1 MVQFCTELAST
12 LEQELKANGAIG
24 FEDFDIS
31 QNAISSEGFEEIF
44 MQLRIS
50 EAHVDRFRAFGCP
63 TFDDSVA
70 SMLAAWLAETPSMSM
85 PLELHLS
92 DNAITSTGFTTL
104 AAALEKETLPKCH
117 SQDPSRRVPTYVRL
131 EHNFI
136 DTTVL
141 QARIDKGS
149 VVTWKKTDP
158 MPTDPQVK
166 WRLVQWADGNFA
178 QRACVSAAVTPAAP
192 AATPAAVKE
201 AVPQPPAM
209 PPPRKLMEVGRSN
222 VPKHAGRPAA
232 IMSLQKV
239 HPAEGTC
246 TDTAPPVAI
255 DEQQLAPGIPPEGE
269 TPLQAVAA
277 SVAPDPAA
285 ISPPA
290 AKTLPA
296 KPMPRVPTPRLVP
309 APPSTPPPSFKA
321 APVAAASKPMPARS
335 KRMPPVRVAARTPK
349 PPATP
354 PPAAKA
360 VAQPVPAR
368 TVAPL
373 ASKVP
378 GANPAPYKRL
388 RIMAPKVAA
397 RMQGTQP
404 TVSTTADSEE
414 QPLQSTG
421 SSHSTTHTSSWEA
434 WQQRGSTAA
443 AEAHSWW

>member
-1 MVQFCTELAST
+1 MIRKVGDKYTVGLRQQLRTSGAVVQFCAQLAST
-12 LEQELKANGAIG
+12 LEQELKTNGVVD

-70 SMLAAWLAETPSMSM
+70 SMLAAWLAETPAMSM

-92 DNAITSTGFTTL
+92 DNAITSTGFTKL
-104 AAALEKETLPKCH
+104 ADALEKETLPKSH
-117 SQDPSRRVPTYVRL
+117 SQDPSRKVPIYVRL
-131 EHNFI
+131 EHNII

-178 QRACVSAAVTPAAP
+178 QRVCVSAGVTPAAPAMP

-201 AVPQPPAM
+201 AAPQPSAK
-209 PPPRKLMEVGRSN
+209 PP
-222 VPKHAGRPAA
+222 
-232 IMSLQKV
+232 
-239 HPAEGTC
+239 
-246 TDTAPPVAI
+246 
-255 DEQQLAPGIPPEGE
+255 
-269 TPLQAVAA
+269 
-277 SVAPDPAA
+277 
-285 ISPPA
+285 PPA
-290 AKTLPA
+290 AKTLPS

-309 APPSTPPPSFKA
+309 APPSTPPPSVKA
-321 APVAAASKPMPARS
+321 APVAAASKPMPAAPPVARS
-335 KRMPPVRVAARTPK
+335 TRVPPVRVAARTPK

-360 VAQPVPAR
+360 VAKKIPAR

-397 RMQGTQP
+397 RMQETQP
-404 TVSTTADSEE
+404 AGSTAADSEE
-414 QPLQSTG
+414 QPPQSTD
-421 SSHSTTHTSSWEA
+421 SSHSTTHTSGWEA